1 MGPKKGNTNSK
12 VEAANQRKAAQEA
25 EKSKKKAAQQEAA
38 VAAEWSQGADARSA
52 RRAQEEELKRQ
63 QADAKKAELRR
74 IQEEEEAAMSG
85 IKSKAKTK
93 AQKDIDKPW
102 EAALAPVAKK
112 SNKGS
117 RAPPPAPKVVAA
129 PAPARAAS
137 RNDIVFDER
146 PDEEI
151 FENRNRVKADAL
163 EASSVEDALEALGIG
178 GKEPTKNMKAAYMAF
193 EEATMP
199 QLKADYPGLKLSQ
212 YKQRLSD
219 MWRRSPQ
226 NPMNQHLMLVAT
238 LKIDSIQDGHRTWEY
253 CRAFM
258 PSEVEKQARA
268 ELQKSSIVVGY
279 DRVDYSTSTKDMNAL
294 VPRHGHGTQDQM
306 RKSILAEHSKR
317 HFDLGDVNEKPLS
330 YATSAKL
337 DDPTGEL
344 HKYTAKLNVETKI
357 MLTQTSAIVG
367 YEKPQFT
374 TSTKDATKWNR
385 EDMRKSIAMR
395 EETRKITGPK
405 KCPFVYGDDEIN
417 YVSTAKG
424 TMNFDQKD
432 AKCAVMAA
440 DVKEGEHD
448 PDVLV
453 VLLTGADLRKCH
465 YSFGHDKLD
474 YTTSSHIPALP
485 SDVYREMTKKH
496 PPVNDPRKTSV
507 YFS

>member
-63 QADAKKAELRR
+63 QADDKKAELRR

-226 NPMNQHLMLVAT
+226 NPMNQ
-238 LKIDSIQDGHRTWEY
+238 Q
-253 CRAFM
+253 
-258 PSEVEKQARA
+258 
-268 ELQKSSIVVGY
+268 
-279 DRVDYSTSTKDMNAL
+279 
-294 VPRHGHGTQDQM
+294 
-306 RKSILAEHSKR
+306 
-317 HFDLGDVNEKPLS
+317 
-330 YATSAKL
+330 
-337 DDPTGEL
+337 
-344 HKYTAKLNVETKI
+344 
-357 MLTQTSAIVG
+357 
-367 YEKPQFT
+367 
-374 TSTKDATKWNR
+374 
-385 EDMRKSIAMR
+385 
-395 EETRKITGPK
+395 
-405 KCPFVYGDDEIN
+405 
-417 YVSTAKG
+417 
-424 TMNFDQKD
+424 
-432 AKCAVMAA
+432 
-440 DVKEGEHD
+440 
-448 PDVLV
+448 
-453 VLLTGADLRKCH
+453 
-465 YSFGHDKLD
+465 
-474 YTTSSHIPALP
+474 
-485 SDVYREMTKKH
+485 
-496 PPVNDPRKTSV
+496 
-507 YFS
+507 